1 LWKIG
6 FEPITSCLPGTLANE
21 LIPNTL
27 ANITLF
33 CIQRQIK
40 TTFYS
45 DKGDFL
51 HNILTLHKKATMEL
65 PKPMGSL
72 TTTINN
78 TIATVQFSH
87 PASNSFQEIVRLVK
101 RGVESAQ
108 H

>member
-1 LWKIG
+1 
-6 FEPITSCLPGTLANE
+6 
-21 LIPNTL
+21 L

-33 CIQRQIK
+33 CIQRQKKQLSILI
-40 TTFYS
+40 
-45 DKGDFL
+45 KGDFL
-51 HNILTLHKKATMEL
+51 HNILTLHKKSYNGTT
-65 PKPMGSL
+65 KPMGSL

-87 PASNSFQEIVRLVK
+87 PASNSKEIVRLVK